1 MLRGVL
7 HSQAQREGD
16 GKRRIQERE
25 TITGMKRGAN
35 GWGQTRD
42 RRTERERE
50 TKPEILT
57 DSPTGGQRFC
67 YVLIR
72 VKNTRGM
79 SQASHI
85 SNCGGLHSTLR
96 LGPRGDLLVTEQHS
110 SSGGGFWGKNHEL
123 CVYVWVGW
131 GWGISGKASASSV
144 AAPDTS
150 RVLSGPQFP
159 LDVGS
164 GRSL

>member
-1 MLRGVL
+1 MD
-7 HSQAQREGD
+7 GD
-16 GKRRIQERE
+16 RQE
-25 TITGMKRGAN
+25 
-35 GWGQTRD
+35 D

-67 YVLIR
+67 NVLISQS
-72 VKNTRGM
+72 TRGM
-79 SQASHI
+79 SQASHV

-123 CVYVWVGW
+123 CVYVGGGW

-150 RVLSGPQFP
+150 HVLSGPQFP

-164 GRSL
+164 GRGL